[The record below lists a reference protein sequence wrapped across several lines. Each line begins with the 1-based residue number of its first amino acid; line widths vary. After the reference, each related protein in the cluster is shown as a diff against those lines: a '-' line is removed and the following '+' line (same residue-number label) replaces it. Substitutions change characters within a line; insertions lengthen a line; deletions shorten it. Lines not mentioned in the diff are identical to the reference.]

1 MREATRA
8 WRDSCCTALRH
19 PAEVDTQQDQLSK
32 VEIILG
38 AERLAQIQDAI
49 ADVGVGGMTVSEVG
63 GIGRGSAGRR
73 KARFKRGFAVQ
84 LKIEI
89 VLETGRVPS
98 LIDQIL
104 RTSRTPVGDGKILIH
119 PIDNAIQIRT
129 NRRGYDAV

>member
-1 MREATRA
+1 M
-8 WRDSCCTALRH
+8 
-19 PAEVDTQQDQLSK
+19 SK
-32 VEIILG
+32 VELILG
-38 AERLAQIQDAI
+38 ADRLEQIQDAI

-63 GIGRGSAGRR
+63 GFGRGSAGRGR
-73 KARFKRGFAVQ
+73 TGFKKSFAAQ

-104 RTSRTPVGDGKILIH
+104 RTSRTPVGDGKILVHSIV
-119 PIDNAIQIRT
+119 DAIQIRT

>member
-1 MREATRA
+1 M
-8 WRDSCCTALRH
+8 
-19 PAEVDTQQDQLSK
+19 SK
-32 VEIILG
+32 VELILG
-38 AERLAQIQDAI
+38 AERLALIQDAI

-73 KARFKRGFAVQ
+73 RASFKKAFAAQ

-119 PIDNAIQIRT
+119 RIDNAIQIRT

>member
-1 MREATRA
+1 M
-8 WRDSCCTALRH
+8 
-19 PAEVDTQQDQLSK
+19 SK

>member
-1 MREATRA
+1 M
-8 WRDSCCTALRH
+8 
-19 PAEVDTQQDQLSK
+19 SK

-38 AERLAQIQDAI
+38 SDRLGQIQDAI
-49 ADVGVGGMTVSEVG
+49 ADVGVGGMTVSEIG

-73 KARFKRGFAVQ
+73 RPRFKKTFVAQ

-104 RTSRTPVGDGKILIH
+104 RTSRTPVGDGKILVHSIG
-119 PIDNAIQIRT
+119 DAIQIRT

>member
-1 MREATRA
+1 M
-8 WRDSCCTALRH
+8 
-19 PAEVDTQQDQLSK
+19 SK
-32 VEIILG
+32 VELILG
-38 AERLAQIQDAI
+38 AERLALIQDAI

-73 KARFKRGFAVQ
+73 RASSSFKKAFAAQ

-119 PIDNAIQIRT
+119 RIDNAIQIRT